1 MIRQC
6 AVNKHKKPLQKVCL
20 SFIVVSFKDAI
31 ISYFFGS
38 HTVILVPIP
47 SLERFSKCPRCL
59 STIHLAM
66 DNPSPVLPVLL
77 FLTSSEQ
84 KNRSKI
90 CATFCSFIP
99 TLLSWT
105 EKKTSPSSF
114 PKKQDLIPLLCTLP
128 ASGRTDCSMPVLPQP
143 DYIR

>member
-90 CATFCSFIP
+90 CATFCSCIRSNRLFNARSAPARLHTIKN
-99 TLLSWT
+99 LIVFHCKFLSQW
-105 EKKTSPSSF
+105 
-114 PKKQDLIPLLCTLP
+114 I
-128 ASGRTDCSMPVLPQP
+128 VL
-143 DYIR
+143 